1 MAFGLLM
8 YNRTHMDVSDSGMCT
23 YNVWWAVSTQNI
35 TLEIRAMCKD
45 SWNKSLKRKSVQA
58 VSFCMK
64 HGRNYCGEGEGGIT
78 FHSGRSVIKAQIF
91 KFWGEKK

>member
-45 SWNKSLKRKSVQA
+45 SWNKS
-58 VSFCMK
+58 
-64 HGRNYCGEGEGGIT
+64 
-78 FHSGRSVIKAQIF
+78 
-91 KFWGEKK
+91 